1 MGGAEDDGEEG
12 KVQVS
17 TRPLSAAR
25 RPWVGLKGMVRTF
38 QHAEDLENAPIEVWA
53 RRGRQR
59 GRGSPTTTSAARGL
73 WVGHKH

>member
-1 MGGAEDDGEEG
+1 MGGAEDNSEEG

-25 RPWVGLKGMVRTF
+25 RPWVRLKGMVHTF
-38 QHAEDLENAPIEVWA
+38 QRAEDLENAPIEVWVH
-53 RRGRQR
+53 RGRQR
-59 GRGSPTTTSAARGL
+59 GRGSPMTTSAARGL